1 MAARKTV
8 DLTKIRDIDLDSVTV
23 RDVNAEDML
32 DASARCIAP
41 DGSGV
46 DPNLFHLML
55 RQQMVAQ
62 AIVDYVPRGGEKAG
76 SLVTVADSC
85 QESLTWSSR
94 TREFVGEIWDYLN
107 AVSQNERDDFRRA
120 LAGAPVSTGG
130 SPDAARAE

>member
-1 MAARKTV
+1 MKKTV
-8 DLTKIRDIDLDSVTV
+8 SLVGIRDIDLDSITM

-41 DGSGV
+41 DGGNV

-55 RQQMVAQ
+55 RQQLVAQ
-62 AIVDYVPRGGEKAG
+62 AIIDYVPRSGDKAG
-76 SLVTVADSC
+76 QTVTVTDSC

-94 TREFVGEIWDYLN
+94 TREFVGEFWDYLN
-107 AVSQNERDDFRRA
+107 AVSNQEREDFRRA

-130 SPDAARAE
+130 SPDAARAV